1 MKILKH
7 IPNTITLLNLL
18 SGVLATI
25 YAAFGNLE
33 LAGMLIMLGI
43 FFDFFDGFFARLL
56 NVQGELGKQLDSLA
70 DLITSGLAP
79 SVILFQIISI
89 NIYDSSLQE
98 IFLNQKP
105 FVILPFLSF
114 LVAMASAYRLAN
126 FNIDENQTNSFIG
139 LPTPANALFILAIPF
154 IFNNSTI
161 IDFLQNNMYFYIFV
175 ICFCTYMLNANIALL
190 SLKFKNYNFKEN
202 IFKYILIIS
211 SIILLITLH
220 YLAIPIIILIYILLS
235 LIENSQKR
243 NI

>member
-1 MKILKH
+1 MKITKH

-18 SGVLATI
+18 SGVLATV
-25 YAAFGNLE
+25 YASFGKLE

-56 NVQGELGKQLDSLA
+56 NVKGELGKQLDSLA

-79 SVILFQIISI
+79 SVILFQIISV

-98 IFLNQKP
+98 ILLGEKP

-114 LVAMASAYRLAN
+114 FVVMASAYRLAN
-126 FNIDENQTNSFIG
+126 FNIDENQTDSFIG

-154 IFNNSTI
+154 VFHNTDI
-161 IDFLQNNMYFYIFV
+161 IDFLKNNIIFYVFI
-175 ICFCTYMLNANIALL
+175 ICFCTYILNANISLL

-202 IFKYILIIS
+202 IFKYILIINS
-211 SIILLITLH
+211 MFLLIALQ
-220 YLAIPIIILIYILLS
+220 YLAIPIIIVLYIILS
-235 LIENSQKR
+235 LIENSKKK
-243 NI
+243 